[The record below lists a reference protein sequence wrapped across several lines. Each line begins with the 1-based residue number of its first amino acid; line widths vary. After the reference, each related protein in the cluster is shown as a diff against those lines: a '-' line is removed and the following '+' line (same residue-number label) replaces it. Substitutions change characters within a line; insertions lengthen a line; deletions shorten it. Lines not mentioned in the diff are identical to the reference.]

1 MARLMSETLTL
12 HAALAAL
19 RAQALLAAEPGAAR
33 LDAGPTSAEIAAALA
48 AIGAPAVTTAKLELL
63 RATLAEYDAQGVAL
77 RMTPSYAQRLL
88 SSVARKPRAKASP
101 SEAPENLTAA
111 GLDAMRPSEWAEAMR
126 WLAEQAGY
134 TVEETALLAREA
146 LLAWNGR
153 LGATSERVVICA
165 QRLTEGAPLL
175 AEDMWRLAALGGGAV
190 DTRLVALTTGE
201 ATVGARLIAREIHA
215 ELFDRAELDLLL
227 AKLATA
233 FTRGREQLKKDTKAQ
248 AKAATAARKKLVATL
263 TAAETLAKTPPAT
276 QRAVGR
282 AGVRKAVEQA
292 RDAHRLAT
300 QALIAWETLAREW
313 LATFGERP
321 ARDGSLPL
329 LAEPQVWTELGERAD
344 HLKKPLMEAL
354 RALSKTPGD
363 GDLEYGAWRQ
373 ALSDELAARCGAL
386 LWRANTID
394 PSQADDFSAA
404 FNELAVR
411 EASRGDNAASHAA
424 ARAARAQSQ
433 LNERAGVA

>member
-12 HAALAAL
+12 YAALAAL
-19 RAQALLAAEPGAAR
+19 RAQALLAAEPGAVR
-33 LDAGPTSAEIAAALA
+33 PESGPTSAEIAAALA
-48 AIGAPAVTTAKLELL
+48 AIGAPAVTSAKLELL
-63 RATLAEYDAQGVAL
+63 RVTMAGYDAQGAAL
-77 RMTPSYAQRLL
+77 RLTPSCVQRLL
-88 SSVARKPRAKASP
+88 APTMRKTRAKTNV
-101 SEAPENLTAA
+101 SEASENLTAA
-111 GLDAMRPSEWAEAMR
+111 ALDTMTPNAWAEAMR
-126 WLAEQAGY
+126 WLAEQAGCS
-134 TVEETALLAREA
+134 VEETSLLERDT

-153 LGATSERVVICA
+153 RGSASERVVICA
-165 QRLTEGAPLL
+165 QRLTGGASLL
-175 AEDMWRLAALGGGAV
+175 ADDMWRLAALGGEAA
-190 DTRLVALTTGE
+190 DTSLVALTTAE
-201 ATVGARLIAREIHA
+201 ATVGARLIARDIHA
-215 ELFDRAELDLLL
+215 VLLDRAELDQLL

-233 FTRGREQLKKDTKAQ
+233 YSRDREQSKKDTRAQ
-248 AKAATAARKKLVATL
+248 AKAAAAARKKLVATL
-263 TAAETLAKTPPAT
+263 TAAESLSKTPPAA
-276 QRAVGR
+276 QRATGR

-292 RDAHRLAT
+292 RDAHRLAA
-300 QALIAWETLAREW
+300 QALVAWETLAREW

-329 LAEPQVWTELGERAD
+329 LAEPQVWAELGERAD

-373 ALSDELAARCGAL
+373 ALGDELAARCGAL
-386 LWRANTID
+386 LWRANTVD

-411 EASRGDNAASHAA
+411 EASRADNAASHAA